1 MITKAETETTRAYTA
16 LPLGMP
22 VRYWTGSREGA
33 GRISRT
39 RTAVQMLGDHTAVVW
54 VEGEASCI
62 AMTHIQP
69 ILLSAVADVV
79 YELNPKRLSGS
90 AANAVAD
97 SADALSVL

>member
-22 VRYWTGSREGA
+22 VRYWIGSREGA

-39 RTAVQMLGDHTAVVW
+39 RTAVQVLSGRTPVVW
-54 VEGEASCI
+54 VEGEVSCI

-69 ILLSAVADVV
+69 ILLGAVADVV
-79 YELNPKRLSGS
+79 YELNPRRLSAT

-97 SADALSVL
+97 AADAL